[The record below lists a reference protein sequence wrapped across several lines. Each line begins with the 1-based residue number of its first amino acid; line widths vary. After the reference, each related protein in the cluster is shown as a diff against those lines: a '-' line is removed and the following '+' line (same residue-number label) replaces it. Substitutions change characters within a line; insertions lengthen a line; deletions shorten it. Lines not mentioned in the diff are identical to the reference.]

1 LSSPSRRL
9 WSTVSHWCSEYQTPH
24 GEGRHLRI
32 WVGRLSGRYTFLVSR
47 AEARVIAQVLTGK
60 QFSLGNEGRITDDD
74 ARPARPP
81 APNEWLSGDVWDL
94 ISRCWSTS
102 LDERPGPDTVMD
114 ALDDAGDTFELG
126 RRELRE
132 GDLICFLNDCR
143 DGPNGDQDVKKAKA
157 QWFVDVLDSVCQLG
171 NRTSQV
177 A

>member
-1 LSSPSRRL
+1 M
-9 WSTVSHWCSEYQTPH
+9 
-24 GEGRHLRI
+24 
-32 WVGRLSGRYTFLVSR
+32 
-47 AEARVIAQVLTGK
+47 
-60 QFSLGNEGRITDDD
+60 
-74 ARPARPP
+74 
-81 APNEWLSGDVWDL
+81 
-94 ISRCWSTS
+94 
-102 LDERPGPDTVMD
+102 DERPGPDTVMD